1 MSKPKDNAPKPIV
14 ACADIDFIAAVTF
27 LVVGTNYPVLKK
39 KFLALM
45 KKRQASMKLKQ
56 QIAIWGEVEAEIKDA
71 AKRNFAGACIYPES
85 DRETPFIWLPEN
97 SHRTLVH
104 EIVHAV
110 AFHIALRNLE
120 PGLNSEVRAYLTD
133 YLFKR
138 FAHLINTP
146 TKGSLS

>member
-1 MSKPKDNAPKPIV
+1 MPEQPKPIV
-14 ACADIDFIAAVTF
+14 ACADIEFISAIVF

-56 QIAIWGEVEAEIKDA
+56 QIKIWGEVEAEIKDA
-71 AKRNFAGACIYPES
+71 ESSNQSGACIYPAS
-85 DRETPFIWLPEN
+85 NYATPFIWLPDN
-97 SHRTLVH
+97 SHQTLVH

-110 AFHIALRNLE
+110 GHHINLRGLE
-120 PGLNSEVRAYLTD
+120 PGLNNEVRAYLTD

-138 FAHLINTP
+138 FARLINTP
-146 TKGSLS
+146 TKGTPS